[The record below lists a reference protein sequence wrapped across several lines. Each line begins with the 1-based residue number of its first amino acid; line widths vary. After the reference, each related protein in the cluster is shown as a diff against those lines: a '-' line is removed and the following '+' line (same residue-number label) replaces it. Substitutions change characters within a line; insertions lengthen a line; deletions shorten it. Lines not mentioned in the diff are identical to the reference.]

1 MIALRHTGYMT
12 ATHLRQ
18 LWRQPWWIAVTLVQ
32 PVIWLLLFG
41 ALFQSVADLPG
52 FGSESYIQ
60 FLAPGIVIMTAFF
73 SAGWIG
79 MGLLED
85 LDRGVTDR
93 LLASPISRP
102 ALLAG
107 RVAQQSITIVIQ
119 SLIMVGIALIAGASF
134 PNGPLGVAGLI
145 GIAVLISAPFA
156 TLSLAFA
163 LVTRKEETLIATLT
177 FLQLPLS
184 FISSTLIARELMPA
198 WMEKAANFN
207 PVEWAV
213 VGGRAAALGEGGFGV
228 VASRAGLLAAFLAVA
243 TWLALRAL
251 ESYQRSL

>member
-18 LWRQPWWIAVTLVQ
+18 LWRQPWWIAVSLVQ

-41 ALFQSVADLPG
+41 ALFQSVGDLPG
-52 FGSESYIQ
+52 FGSDSYIE

-73 SAGWIG
+73 SAGWTG

-93 LLASPISRP
+93 LLVSPISRP

-107 RVAQQSITIVIQ
+107 RVAQQTITMVIQ
-119 SLIMVGIALIAGASF
+119 SLIMVGIALLAGASF

-145 GIAVLISAPFA
+145 AIAALISAPFA
-156 TLSLAFA
+156 ALSIAFA

-184 FISSTLIARELMPA
+184 FISSTLIARELMPG
-198 WMEKAANFN
+198 WMAGVANFN

-213 VGGRAAALGEGGFGV
+213 VAGRAAALGEGGFGV
-228 VASRAGLLAAFLAVA
+228 VVSRAGLLAAFLALA